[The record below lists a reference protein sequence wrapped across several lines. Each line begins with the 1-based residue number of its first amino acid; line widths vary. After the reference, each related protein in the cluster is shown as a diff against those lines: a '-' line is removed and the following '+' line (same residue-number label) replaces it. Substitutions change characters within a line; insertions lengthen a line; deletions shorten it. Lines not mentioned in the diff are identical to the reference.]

1 MVAVAETVIYEIA
14 VVVKFLNTTVAKV
27 AVVSIL
33 RSEAF
38 AVDANVVEVK
48 AFVDYPYEKF

>member
-14 VVVKFLNTTVAKV
+14 VVVKFLNTTMAKV